1 MLKLVGLQPAVSSS
15 RSGQRE
21 REMVDGESSGA
32 EALEKLAKHEAAECD
47 TNHQNG
53 DSQLNSF

>member
-1 MLKLVGLQPAVSSS
+1 MVCSLQYQVQGP
-15 RSGQRE
+15 GRE

-32 EALEKLAKHEAAECD
+32 EALEKLAKHEAGECD
-47 TNHQNG
+47 TNYQNG